1 MLPCNNSLDRNRRR
15 YSSQFKFCM
24 EWHCLEDETGH
35 SLRSQTPL
43 QVPHF
48 ENHFD
53 VDVKP
58 EDNRSGRGKLNV
70 RALIWS
76 IC

>member
-1 MLPCNNSLDRNRRR
+1 
-15 YSSQFKFCM
+15 M